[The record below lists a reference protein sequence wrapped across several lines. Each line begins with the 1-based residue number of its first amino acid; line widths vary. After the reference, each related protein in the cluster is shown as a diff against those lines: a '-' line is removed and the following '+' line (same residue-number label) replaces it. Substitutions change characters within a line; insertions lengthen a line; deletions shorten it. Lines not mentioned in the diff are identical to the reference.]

1 MSGRLRQPYSVEFLD
16 QIVLHHPVLTP
27 LDLAAFIRD
36 AGLAAELIPMAVDT
50 PTVPAAA
57 AALGVAAGQIIK
69 SLLFEVQGAAWLVI
83 ASGDDLVDRRALAAH
98 FGVGK
103 KQIKLAE
110 AATVLRVLGY
120 PVGGVPPFGHISR
133 VPVLLD
139 RAVARWDVVYG
150 GGGDDRTMLRLTPAE
165 LQAVTGATWIDLA
178 ADPALAP
185 AAP

>member
-1 MSGRLRQPYSVEFLD
+1 MLRRAVLALAIWGSLAAVIG
-16 QIVLHHPVLTP
+16 IVLWVLP
-27 LDLAAFIRD
+27 DLT
-36 AGLAAELIPMAVDT
+36 AE
-50 PTVPAAA
+50 
-57 AALGVAAGQIIK
+57 
-69 SLLFEVQGAAWLVI
+69 SLLNRLG
-83 ASGDDLVDRRALAAH
+83 R
-98 FGVGK
+98 
-103 KQIKLAE
+103 
-110 AATVLRVLGY
+110 LGY

-139 RAVARWDVVYG
+139 RAVARWDIVYG